1 MSAGSE
7 ASARRARR
15 NVVLTAAIAGLGG
28 LLFGYDTG
36 IIASALLFIKQDFD
50 LGSFAQGV
58 VVAAVPIG
66 AIAGA
71 AIAGPAADTYGRR
84 LMILLAA
91 GGLHRR
97 RAGQRRGAQGVEVLV
112 IARIVIGVAIGLASA
127 AAPVYISE
135 VAPPESRGRLVS
147 FFQLAVTI
155 GILVAYLV
163 GLAFDDSEGWRW
175 MLGLGCV
182 PALALGFGML
192 RMPQSPRWLVMSGD
206 DFAAR
211 ATLAKIRV
219 DDPDTIDRELEEI
232 KESLDDKPGAWSE
245 LLQPV
250 VKAALF
256 VGIGLA
262 ILQQVTGINTVIYYA
277 PTIVEFTGVNS
288 SAGAILAAVGV
299 GVINVGFTILALRLL
314 DRAGRRTL
322 LMVGVSGMTISLFAL
337 GAAFIGG
344 GGSTLASVVA
354 IVSLMTYVAS
364 FAISLGPIFW
374 LLNAEIYPLGGA
386 QQGGRPGDDGE
397 LDLQLHRLA
406 HLPAADRSGRAQ
418 RRLLDLRRHRHRHP
432 LVLLEV
438 RPRDQGQAPRGH
450 PGLLPGPGGAT
461 PQDRRRSYPP
471 RDADRRDH
479 RLAAADLLGRVL
491 PAEDGGGDR
500 AALRDRARA
509 RPPRARLRLGHL
521 RRRRLDPRR
530 HGRDHHGAEGRPRAG
545 DDGPP
550 QLRRRDHRGAGGD
563 PGPDRGGGDRERL
576 RAARRPAARAKRTSS
591 SPRAGSAAPPS
602 WPPSSPPAGTSRSA
616 APASPRSTPRRP
628 TSRPTSPT

>member
-1 MSAGSE
+1 MAEVQGYGKRPCAKTEVNGSVRKPALVRRPMYGPGRMSSGSE

-36 IIASALLFIKQDFD
+36 IIAGALLFIKQDFG
-50 LGSFAQGV
+50 LGSFAQGL

-91 GGLHRR
+91 GVFIVGALGS
-97 RAGQRRGAQGVEVLV
+97 AGATGVEMLV

-155 GILVAYLV
+155 GILAAYLV
-163 GLAFDDSEGWRW
+163 GLAFDHSEGWRW

-182 PALALGFGML
+182 PALALAVGML

-206 DFAAR
+206 DYAAR
-211 ATLAKIRV
+211 AVLAKIRV
-219 DDPDTIDRELEEI
+219 DDPDTIDLELAEI

-256 VGIGLA
+256 VGVGLA

-288 SAGAILAAVGV
+288 SAGSILAAVGV
-299 GVINVGFTILALRLL
+299 GIINVAMTLLALRLL

-322 LMVGVSGMTISLFAL
+322 LMIGVSGMVISLFAL

-344 GGSTLASVVA
+344 GGSTIASIVA

-374 LLNAEIYPLGGA
+374 LLNAEIYPLA
-386 QQGGRPGDDGE
+386 VRSK
-397 LDLQLHRLA
+397 
-406 HLPAADRSGRAQ
+406 AAGLGTMANWTFNFIVSLTFLLLIEALGRA
-418 RRLLDLRRHRHRHP
+418 
-432 LVLLEV
+432 
-438 RPRDQGQAPRGH
+438 GAFWFYAAI
-450 PGLLPGPGGAT
+450 GLLTLWFCWKFVPETKGKP
-461 PQDRRRSYPP
+461 
-471 RDADRRDH
+471 
-479 RLAAADLLGRVL
+479 LEEIE
-491 PAEDGGGDR
+491 AEFE
-500 AALRDRARA
+500 ARA
-509 RPPRARLRLGHL
+509 GVGRETPVPS
-521 RRRRLDPRR
+521 LD
-530 HGRDHHGAEGRPRAG
+530 
-545 DDGPP
+545 
-550 QLRRRDHRGAGGD
+550 
-563 PGPDRGGGDRERL
+563 
-576 RAARRPAARAKRTSS
+576 
-591 SPRAGSAAPPS
+591 
-602 WPPSSPPAGTSRSA
+602 
-616 APASPRSTPRRP
+616 AS
-628 TSRPTSPT
+628 